1 MLAGHILLVTF
12 SVLTLSLLLAETMQF
27 ALVPLSIAPFFGLVA
42 FTAFEIMVSFL
53 QAYIFALLAGVYI
66 GGATGGVGGTCGG
79 CPGGGGGGS
88 DSLFPIC
95 RAYYALS
102 TSVAIVSRD
111 AAGSRR

>member
-1 MLAGHILLVTF
+1 M
-12 SVLTLSLLLAETMQF
+12 
-27 ALVPLSIAPFFGLVA
+27 
-42 FTAFEIMVSFL
+42 
-53 QAYIFALLAGVYI
+53 YI